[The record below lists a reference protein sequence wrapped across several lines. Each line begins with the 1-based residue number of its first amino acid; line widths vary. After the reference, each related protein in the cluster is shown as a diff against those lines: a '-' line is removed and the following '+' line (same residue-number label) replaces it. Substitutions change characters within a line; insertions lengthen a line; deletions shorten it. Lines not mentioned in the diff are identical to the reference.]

1 LKIKV
6 IKYSK
11 ENTMANQLDLKQAE
25 RKLFRTSFQDGLLD
39 IMISAFL
46 LMFAIAPLLSETL
59 GDFWSSVVFLPFL
72 GIVYF
77 SVNLLRKLV
86 VRPRLGL
93 VKYGPERITRLSRF
107 TFMMMVI
114 NVIFFVVGLLV
125 AFFTPRGDPQRM
137 GWPVAIGFGLGFLF
151 FATLAGS
158 FLNLARLFVYGLLLA
173 VAPVIGEWLYRQFGF
188 THHGYP
194 VVFGTVAAVIFL
206 VGVTMFIRLLREPYP
221 PDANAFTGEA

>member
-11 ENTMANQLDLKQAE
+11 ENAMTNQLDLKQAE

-59 GDFWSSVVFLPFL
+59 GDFWSSAVFLPFWGIL
-72 GIVYF
+72 YLIVY
-77 SVNLLRKLV
+77 LLKKLV
-86 VRPRLGL
+86 VRQRLGQ
-93 VKYGPERITRLSRF
+93 VKYGPERITKLTRF
-107 TFMMMVI
+107 TLVMVVI
-114 NVIFFVVGLLV
+114 NLVFFIAGLLV
-125 AFFTPRGDPQRM
+125 AFFVPRGGPQRM
-137 GWPVAIGFGLGFLF
+137 GWPVAIGLGLSLLF
-151 FATLAGS
+151 FSSLAGAA
-158 FLNLARLFVYGLLLA
+158 LNLSRLFVYGLLLA
-173 VAPVIGEWLYRQFGF
+173 AAPVIGEWLYRQHGF

-221 PDANAFTGEA
+221 PDENAFTGEA